1 MTKRLADLLVETLQA
16 AGVKTCYGIVDDT
29 INSIDRRQIDWVHMR
44 HEKADALAAVT
55 EALLTERLT
64 ACAGSCGPGSLY
76 FLNGL
81 YFHASKF

>member
-1 MTKRLADLLVETLQA
+1 MNRIANA
-16 AGVKTCYGIVDDT
+16 
-29 INSIDRRQIDWVHMR
+29 IDRRQIDWVHMR

-76 FLNGL
+76 FINGL